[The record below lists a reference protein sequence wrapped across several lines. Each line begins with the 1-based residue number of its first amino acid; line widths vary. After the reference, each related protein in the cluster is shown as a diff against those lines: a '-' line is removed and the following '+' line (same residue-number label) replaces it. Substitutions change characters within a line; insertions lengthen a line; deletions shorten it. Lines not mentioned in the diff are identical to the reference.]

1 MNLISLIKYRQSAF
15 KDSLENA
22 VDLPAWVLWGLW
34 VMVGSL
40 IGLSW
45 LIVISLIVW
54 VVTG

>member
-15 KDSLENA
+15 EDSLENA